1 MFYLEATI
9 GTNVHLC
16 VNKGTICLQP
26 LKSVSRVA
34 MHLMIA
40 IGSSTVRE
48 ENHDLVDRLRILA
61 EVVLWTNVSSL
72 TVIR

>member
-1 MFYLEATI
+1 MFLLRYAYLEATI
-9 GTNVHLC
+9 GTNVQLC

-26 LKSVSRVA
+26 LESVSRVTV
-34 MHLMIA
+34 HLMVA

-61 EVVLWTNVSSL
+61 EVVL
-72 TVIR
+72 